1 MTTIDPTTA
10 ASAVAGPTLAIDELA
25 RVVSGPVLAGD
36 DPQAAAEIMT
46 FNLAVT
52 HSPAVVVGATS
63 ASDVAAAVSWA
74 REHGLPV
81 AVQSTGHGPIRSADG
96 AVLVTT
102 SRMRQVTV
110 DPVRRTATAAAGV
123 RWAEVL
129 SAAAPHGLAPLSG
142 SSSQVGVVGYTL
154 GGGIGSLSRQ
164 FGFAADLVE
173 RVEMV
178 TADGQVRQV
187 DAHSDP
193 DLFWAVRGGKGNFG
207 IVTSLEFGLVPVAEI
222 YGGGVMLAGSS
233 ARDVLHSFREWA
245 PTLPESASASV
256 AMLRLPPL
264 EEIPEPLRGQLV
276 VHVRF
281 AYNGPAAEGE
291 RLIAPMREAGE
302 VLVDTVGPMP
312 YAAADAI
319 HQDPT
324 EPVSAW
330 ERGRLLREL
339 PAEAV
344 DNLVAVAGPD
354 VDVPLILVELRLLGG
369 ALARQPEVPNAV
381 SGREGAYA
389 LFVLGPVAPG
399 LEEVVPAVGGRV
411 FESVLPWLTGT
422 AQLNF
427 LGDALNGDAVG
438 TAWAPEVHERLMEV
452 KGRVDPDNLFCFGHA
467 LAGR

>member
-1 MTTIDPTTA
+1 MTTIDPTATD
-10 ASAVAGPTLAIDELA
+10 SVVAGPPLAIDDLA
-25 RVVSGPVLAGD
+25 REVSGPVLSGD
-36 DPQAAAEIMT
+36 DPTAAAEITT

-52 HSPAVVVGATS
+52 HSPSVVVGATS
-63 ASDVAAAVSWA
+63 AQDVAAAVRWA
-74 REHGLPV
+74 RERGLPV
-81 AVQSTGHGPIRSADG
+81 AVQSTGHGPVRSAEG

-102 SRMRQVTV
+102 SRMRELSV

-129 SAAAPHGLAPLSG
+129 AAAAPHGLAPLSG

-154 GGGIGSLSRQ
+154 GGGMGSLSRQ
-164 FGFAADLVE
+164 YGFAADLVE
-173 RVEMV
+173 RVEIV

-187 DAHSDP
+187 DAMNEP

-207 IVTSLEFGLVPVAEI
+207 VVTSLEFGLVPVAEI
-222 YGGGVMLAGSS
+222 YAGGVVFAGSS
-233 ARDVLHSFREWA
+233 ARDVLHEFRTWA
-245 PTLPESASASV
+245 PTLPESASTSV
-256 AMLRLPPL
+256 AMLRMPPL
-264 EEIPEPLRGQLV
+264 EEIPEPIRGKFV

-302 VLVDTVGPMP
+302 VLIDAVEAMP

-330 ERGRLLREL
+330 ERGRLLRGL
-339 PAEAV
+339 TPEAV
-344 DNLVAVAGPD
+344 DNLLAVAGPD
-354 VDVPLILVELRLLGG
+354 VDVPLIMVELRLLGG

-381 SGREGAYA
+381 SGREGAFS

-399 LEEVVPAVGGRV
+399 LEEVVPAVGGSV

-427 LGDALNGDAVG
+427 LGDALTEDAVG
-438 TAWAPEVHERLMEV
+438 TAWTPEVHQRLMQV
-452 KGRVDPDNLFCFGHA
+452 KERVDPDNLFCFGHA
-467 LAGR
+467 LVRR